1 MQYYQTNVRLSH
13 DTISKLKAQAKKHG
27 LTYSSMCEQILE
39 DGVAKLDED
48 LDEDFD
54 DENYFSLA
62 SNALRARMDIEN
74 SRKRSQQSKLE
85 NQHVSYPEYPQEAAT
100 YIFNQLRDV
109 NGFS

>member
-1 MQYYQTNVRLSH
+1 MQYSQTKIRLSH
-13 DTISKLKAQAKKHG
+13 DTISNLKAHAEKRG

-39 DGVAKLDED
+39 DGVAKLDE
-48 LDEDFD
+48 LDGGLD
-54 DENYFSLA
+54 DENYFLLA

-85 NQHVSYPEYPQEAAT
+85 KQHVSYPEHPEEAAA
-100 YIFNQLRDV
+100 YIYNQLRDV